1 MSLQDLLVAREKTVG
16 TKETRKALEQD
27 RVVAVYVAR
36 DAEEH
41 VVRSVLDLSESKC
54 VQVIF
59 VDSMSELG
67 RACGIAVGAAT
78 AGIVGGTGCTDG

>member
-1 MSLQDLLVAREKTVG
+1 MALQDLLLAREKTVG
-16 TKETRKALEQD
+16 TKETRKALEHD

-41 VVRSVLDLSESKC
+41 VVRPVLDLSRGKRVE
-54 VQVIF
+54 VIF

-67 RACGIAVGAAT
+67 RACGISVGAAT
-78 AGIVGGTGCTDG
+78 AGILGEGSTVE